1 MSSASTTALSER
13 MTISDAIDQHPDRAS
28 HDLDKTLGTNL
39 DVEANWALAFAAA
52 LVPFILDADHVG
64 DVCTEVDP
72 IAVQIR
78 DHGVLVTTVSADQ
91 VEVRQG
97 QTGEQAV
104 VVAINAI
111 VSAVEKALSR
121 PTESVRRIK
130 LLAPTFARR
139 WLAELLSVVYTDR
152 DDVILR
158 QTADRIRHADNRTYV
173 DLLLGE
179 LGPRAKTP
187 ITVISRAGS
196 LANMLAATN
205 GDGEVA
211 RLIVG
216 FVWPSMTEAEIAS
229 TAEQFVGLGWAGQRR
244 FIATMDSLVR
254 LPVTE
259 MAR

>member
-1 MSSASTTALSER
+1 M
-13 MTISDAIDQHPDRAS
+13 
-28 HDLDKTLGTNL
+28 
-39 DVEANWALAFAAA
+39 
-52 LVPFILDADHVG
+52 
-64 DVCTEVDP
+64 
-72 IAVQIR
+72 
-78 DHGVLVTTVSADQ
+78 
-91 VEVRQG
+91 
-97 QTGEQAV
+97 
-104 VVAINAI
+104 
-111 VSAVEKALSR
+111 SR

-179 LGPRAKTP
+179 LGPRVKTP
-187 ITVISRAGS
+187 ITVTSRAGS

-205 GDGEVA
+205 DDDLA

-216 FVWPSMTEAEIAS
+216 FVWPSMTEAEIVS

-244 FIATMDSLVR
+244 FVATMDSLVR

-259 MAR
+259 VAR